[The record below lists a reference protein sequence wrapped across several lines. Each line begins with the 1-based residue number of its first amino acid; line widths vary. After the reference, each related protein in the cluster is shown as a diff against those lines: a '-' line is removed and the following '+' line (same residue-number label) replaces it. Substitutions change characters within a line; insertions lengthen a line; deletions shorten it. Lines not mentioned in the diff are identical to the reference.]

1 MHSIYLQATGQRSK
15 ELETDV
21 WPGDRR
27 AQVLAVARLTC
38 SWLERI
44 GTLDL
49 RREQVS
55 RLGLMAED
63 LAAGG
68 SPSPSAIAAIRAML
82 CGNCRRLGAAPGG
95 CSGQVLE
102 RCPLLAKA
110 EIERE

>member
-1 MHSIYLQATGQRSK
+1 MRSVYQQAAGGRSL
-15 ELETDV
+15 EPETDL

-27 AQVLAVARLTC
+27 AQMLAVARLTR

-44 GTLDL
+44 GTLDPH
-49 RREQVS
+49 REQVL
-55 RLGLMAED
+55 RMGLLAED

-82 CGNCRRLGAAPGG
+82 CANCRRLGAAPDG